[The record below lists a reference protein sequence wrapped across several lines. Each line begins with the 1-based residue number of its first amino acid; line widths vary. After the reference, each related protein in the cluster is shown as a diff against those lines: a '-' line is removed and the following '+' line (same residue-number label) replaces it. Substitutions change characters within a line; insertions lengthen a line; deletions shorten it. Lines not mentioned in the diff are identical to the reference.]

1 MGQAC
6 SVIKGLTTA
15 GKVKEMLGETLE
27 AKGLDG
33 VKCLG
38 SCPCTL
44 HSCPAPAHTCQEMR
58 GSSLKEARL
67 ARPTPRQSQGWPKSE
82 TT

>member
-33 VKCLG
+33 VGCSG